1 MLIPKKGMGKRVMSI
16 VSAALFALAGLCF
29 AQGPFVSD
37 VAVGE
42 TLHRVSLERLDK
54 DPPLFLAKDSVI
66 APAKG
71 LASFSIVATIT
82 ENKELKSLIVTL
94 VGGSVFSASGELE
107 WVFPASGQ
115 INLYGKTAS
124 KSLKDAMTECTISL
138 FAGLADLHDHSAL
151 SGGGNVILR
160 LYSKKGSVMEIE
172 LPSGFIKLLADP
184 AA

>member
-1 MLIPKKGMGKRVMSI
+1 MSI

-29 AQGPFVSD
+29 AQGPLSSD
-37 VAVGE
+37 VAVGDA
-42 TLHRVSLERLDK
+42 LHRVSLERLDK
-54 DPPLFLAKDSVI
+54 NPPIFLAKDSVA
-66 APAKG
+66 APAKD
-71 LASFSIVATIT
+71 LASFSIVATIA

-94 VGGSVFSASGELE
+94 VGRSVFSASGELE
-107 WVFPASGQ
+107 WVFPEGGQ

-124 KSLKDAMTECTISL
+124 KSLKDGMSECTISL
-138 FAGLADLHDHSAL
+138 LAGLADLHDHSAL

-172 LPSGFIKLLADP
+172 LPSAFIKLLADP